1 VGLGCGQNEGSFGCE
16 AVAFALGQPNVPEC
30 GRIFLFC
37 LSAANFH
44 YRCLFFQLA
53 PNGSRL
59 CVRAGFL
66 ALHLIRRTT
75 VQI

>member
-44 YRCLFFQLA
+44 YRCRFFQLA
-53 PNGSRL
+53 PNGWGCDQL
-59 CVRAGFL
+59 G
-66 ALHLIRRTT
+66 
-75 VQI
+75 

>member
-1 VGLGCGQNEGSFGCE
+1 MGLGCGQNEGSFGCE

-44 YRCLFFQLA
+44 YRCRFFQLA
-53 PNGSRL
+53 PNGLRIGDGGAFEKRL
-59 CVRAGFL
+59 TNISTKA
-66 ALHLIRRTT
+66 
-75 VQI
+75 Q